1 MSREGDSL
9 KLLKTQACVM
19 RVNICCDGCQ
29 KKVKKVLLKTDGVQD
44 VSISVEER
52 KVTVTGSV
60 EPDVLVKK
68 LNKAGKHA
76 ELLSVKGGGGGGGKG
91 QSLTGLLQKLQL
103 EHQIKENGKAQKEG
117 GGGGGKEQKG
127 PPVAETQQEGKGYK
141 DFKFPSFKDLK
152 IPFKKDNGKAAAKL
166 DPSPKEE
173 LDDGSDFDDEFDDFE
188 DEDED
193 DEELSDL
200 DEYSDDEPMMKPKA
214 KDKGG
219 EKGING
225 GGKIAGGG
233 NNNNK
238 GGNINSNSH
247 AHNGGPSSN
256 KGGGS
261 NKDKGGGLPIGQ
273 PHMMGQFGNMQPP
286 MGLMGSNNA
295 QGPPAGA
302 YLPSETMAGGANPY
316 QQQYLQAL
324 MQQQQQQRMMMNG
337 LDRPAFQPMGYG
349 YGPQP
354 MYAPQPHPYTVFSDE
369 NPNGCSI
376 M

>member
-44 VSISVEER
+44 VCISVEER

-117 GGGGGKEQKG
+117 GGGGKEQKG
-127 PPVAETQQEGKGYK
+127 QPVAETQQEGKGYK

-256 KGGGS
+256 KGGG
-261 NKDKGGGLPIGQ
+261 NNNAKGGGLPIGQ

-302 YLPSETMAGGANPY
+302 YIPPETMAGGVNPY

-349 YGPQP
+349 YGPQL